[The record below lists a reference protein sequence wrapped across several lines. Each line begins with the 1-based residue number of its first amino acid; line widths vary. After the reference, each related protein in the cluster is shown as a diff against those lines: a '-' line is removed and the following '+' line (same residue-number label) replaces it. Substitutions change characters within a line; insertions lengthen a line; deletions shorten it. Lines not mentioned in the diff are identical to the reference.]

1 MRQPAV
7 TRITSLYRWVCANI
21 QQEDT
26 DLITAVATFTYPI
39 GGRVLFRQDIN
50 NALADT
56 QIYVEGLVYT
66 DGTKEC

>member
-1 MRQPAV
+1 M
-7 TRITSLYRWVCANI
+7 CANI
-21 QQEDT
+21 RQEDT

-39 GGRVLFRQDIN
+39 GGRGFFRQDIN

>member
-1 MRQPAV
+1 M
-7 TRITSLYRWVCANI
+7 CANI
-21 QQEDT
+21 RQEDT

-39 GGRVLFRQDIN
+39 GGRVFFRQDIN